1 MYFPQFLRALTCST
15 AADSMVLLADVYTKL
30 TRHDDA
36 LQLCDSALQMRRRVL
51 PPNHSSIGTLHATA
65 AFMPPVTQISQ
76 ENQ

>member
-1 MYFPQFLRALTCST
+1 MYFPQCSRALTCLA

-36 LQLCDSALQMRRRVL
+36 LQLCNSALQIRRRVL
-51 PPNHSSIGTLHATA
+51 PHNHSSIGTLHVTA